1 MCEPPKTLES
11 TMKFLM
17 RNLIITI
24 AILLLLSTAVGL
36 LSDRL
41 AEPEDVSV
49 SRIAQEIRDGN
60 ARKLTVRGEELTLE
74 LQAEDT
80 RPLRSTWRGD
90 DVTQTLLNLDVPAD
104 RLAALDVD
112 FRAEGAREWIPT
124 LVITLLPILL
134 IGVFLWYLT
143 SRAQQ
148 GAMQAFSFGKNRA
161 KLFSPAE
168 NRERVT
174 FTDVAGAD
182 EAKEELKEVVEFLKH
197 PKKFIEIGARI
208 PRGVIL
214 IGAPGTGKTLLARAV
229 AGEANVPFFHIS
241 GSEFVEMFV
250 GVGASRVRDLFQE
263 AKRHAPAIIFIDEID
278 AVGRMRG
285 AGLGGG
291 HDEREQTLN
300 QILTEMDGFDRETNV
315 IVIAA
320 TNRPDVLDPALLRP
334 GRFDRRVVLDPP
346 DIKAREEILKIH
358 VKAKKTS
365 DDVNLRA
372 IAERTPGFSGADLAN
387 VTNEAAILAARR
399 DKKKLGQ
406 LELSEAIDKVSLGP
420 ERKSRRISPK
430 EKEIT
435 AYHEAGH
442 AIVAAFVDGAD
453 PVHKVSI
460 VSRGMAG
467 GYTQQLPIEDRHL
480 YTRTQFLSRIAVM
493 LGGYA
498 AEELVFKELTTG
510 ASNDLQNVT
519 GLARRIVTEY
529 GMSKKVGPVTYPERE
544 EQVFLGRDISGQPHY
559 SEATAQLIDR
569 EVNDIIFAA
578 HKKALATLGK
588 HRALLKKVAGELVKV
603 ETLEERAFYKL
614 IGKKEPKRQEYDVE
628 TKPVPAAAHEPTAS

>member
-1 MCEPPKTLES
+1 
-11 TMKFLM
+11 MKFLM